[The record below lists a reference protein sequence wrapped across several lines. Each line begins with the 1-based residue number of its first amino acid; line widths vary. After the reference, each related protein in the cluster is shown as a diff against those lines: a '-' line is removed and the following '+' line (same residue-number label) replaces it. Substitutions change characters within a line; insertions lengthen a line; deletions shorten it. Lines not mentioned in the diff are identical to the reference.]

1 MIYKKLSLLSFGKF
15 KNKHI
20 YLQDGLNLIMG
31 SNEAGKSTI
40 HYFIEGMFYG
50 FFSYG
55 KKKKSYEELQQKYK
69 PWSSDDYIGT
79 LAYENDKNMFLIERN
94 FSEINGRV
102 KVSNYATGEDIT
114 NKFNFNEVTRMYEPT
129 NHLNLSKIM
138 YRNTVSIGQMSTRTE
153 KNLSEEV
160 NSLMA
165 NIDTGFSDIS
175 VVSAIKKLR
184 EEAEKIAGKKGEV
197 KQIGQIN
204 QILEKTVAEK
214 EEAQKVINDS
224 KALKLRMDKLTEE
237 LDNIKKH
244 EAYDKLKSI
253 KKYEDLCEEINK
265 AKRTLSGMQLVEGFD
280 EDKFEKIIL
289 LESETNNQA
298 EKLNELKQKLSDLQ
312 YGIEDI
318 KSEMY
323 KNMPTDNIEELKQDF
338 ATYNQ
343 MKEGTYKQPSKKADI
358 LFLIMFILFGGA
370 GAYLYLNDMIT
381 YSLISAAA
389 AVIMLIIFIIKK
401 IKNKRIDTDSIYTK
415 YGFKNEYEYEKYC
428 SIKNREHEKYEEAK
442 IMLQI
447 KTNEY
452 EKLKQEI
459 AQAKSEHDGKSDK
472 LGRTVNEMGLDNSTP
487 YRDALKANK
496 TYQELKNKISA
507 LEMLKDET
515 LSEDEYNS
523 YRDKLGEF
531 DINMLRIS
539 EERPQEDK
547 DTVLAELSR
556 LQGIYDNNINN
567 IRSITEIMSQIK
579 ELTDKRDELLIE
591 YSALNLAADVIE
603 ETAKEMHSQNSPVLN
618 KKISDMIFEITNRY
632 KNIKLTSELDLN
644 VEYPETGLLVNA
656 EELSQGTLEQLYF
669 SLRIALADMFAPDT
683 PLIFDDSFVMYDTY
697 RLENIIRVLYNI
709 SKKRQV
715 LLLSCSNREKEILDR
730 MNISYN
736 LVTL

>member
-50 FFSYG
+50 FFAYG
-55 KKKKSYEELQQKYK
+55 KKKKSYEDLQQKYK
-69 PWSSDDYIGT
+69 PWSSDDYAGA

-94 FSEINGRV
+94 FSEVNGRV
-102 KVSNYATGEDIT
+102 KVSNYTTGEDIT

-138 YRNTVSIGQMSTRTE
+138 YRNTVSIGQMNTKTE

-175 VVSAIKKLR
+175 VVAAIKKLR
-184 EEAEKIAGKKGEV
+184 EEAEKIAGKKGEI

-214 EEAQKVINDS
+214 EEAQKVINES
-224 KALKLRMDKLTEE
+224 KALKIRMDKLSEE
-237 LDNIKKH
+237 LDNIKKY
-244 EAYDKLKSI
+244 EAYDKLRSI

-265 AKRTLSGMQLVEGFD
+265 AKRTLAGMQLVEGFD
-280 EDKFEKIIL
+280 EDKFEEIIL
-289 LESETNNQA
+289 LESETNNKA
-298 EKLNELKQKLSDLQ
+298 EKLNDLKSKLIDLQ
-312 YGIEDI
+312 DEIADI
-318 KSEMY
+318 KSEIY
-323 KNMPTDNIEELKQDF
+323 KNMPANNIDELNQDY

-343 MKEGTYKQPSKKADI
+343 MKEGTYKQPSKKSDI
-358 LFLIMFILFGGA
+358 IFLILFILFGGA
-370 GAYLYLNDMIT
+370 GAYLYLNDMLT
-381 YSLISAAA
+381 YSLVSAAA
-389 AVIMLIIFIIKK
+389 ALLMLIIFIVKK

-428 SIKNREHEKYEEAK
+428 SAKNRENEKHEEAK

-447 KTNEY
+447 KTDEY
-452 EKLKQEI
+452 EKLQQQI
-459 AQAKSEHDGKSDK
+459 GLAKEEYDGKSNTF
-472 LGRTVNEMGLDNSTP
+472 GRTINEMGLDNNTP
-487 YRDALKANK
+487 YREALKANK
-496 TYQELKNKISA
+496 TYQELKSRISA
-507 LEMLKDET
+507 LEMLRDET
-515 LSEDEYNS
+515 LSEGEYNS
-523 YRDKLGEF
+523 YKEKLGDF
-531 DINMLRIS
+531 DIDMLKMA

-556 LQGIYDNNINN
+556 LAGIYDNNTNN
-567 IRSITEIMSQIK
+567 IRSLTEIVSQIK

-591 YSALNLAADVIE
+591 YSALNVAADVIE

-618 KKISDMIFEITNRY
+618 KKISDMIFDITNRY
-632 KNIKLTSELDLN
+632 KNIKLSSELDLN
-644 VEYPETGLLVNA
+644 VEYPETGLLVNV

-683 PLIFDDSFVMYDTY
+683 PLILDDSFVMYDTY

-715 LLLSCSNREKEILDR
+715 LLLSCSSREKEILDR

>member
-50 FFSYG
+50 FFAYG
-55 KKKKSYEELQQKYK
+55 KKKKSYEDLQQKYK
-69 PWSSDDYIGT
+69 PWSSDDYAGA
-79 LAYENDKNMFLIERN
+79 LAYENDKSMFLIERN
-94 FSEINGRV
+94 FSEVNGRV
-102 KVSNYATGEDIT
+102 KVSNYTTGEDIT

-138 YRNTVSIGQMSTRTE
+138 YRNTVSIGQMNTKTE

-175 VVSAIKKLR
+175 VVAAIKKLR
-184 EEAEKIAGKKGEV
+184 EEAEKIAGKKGEI

-214 EEAQKVINDS
+214 EEAQKVINES
-224 KALKLRMDKLTEE
+224 KALKIRMDKLSEE
-237 LDNIKKH
+237 LDNIKKY
-244 EAYDKLKSI
+244 EAYDKLRSI

-265 AKRTLSGMQLVEGFD
+265 AKRTLAGMQLVEGFD
-280 EDKFEKIIL
+280 EDKFEEIIL
-289 LESETNNQA
+289 LESETNNKA
-298 EKLNELKQKLSDLQ
+298 EKLNDLKSKLIDLQ
-312 YGIEDI
+312 DEIADI
-318 KSEMY
+318 KSEIY
-323 KNMPTDNIEELKQDF
+323 KNMPANNIDELNQDY

-343 MKEGTYKQPSKKADI
+343 MKEGTYKQPSKKSDI
-358 LFLIMFILFGGA
+358 IFLILFILFGGA
-370 GAYLYLNDMIT
+370 GAYLYLNDMLT
-381 YSLISAAA
+381 YSLVSAAA
-389 AVIMLIIFIIKK
+389 AVIMLIIFIVKK

-428 SIKNREHEKYEEAK
+428 SAKNRENEKHEEAK

-447 KTNEY
+447 KTDEY
-452 EKLKQEI
+452 EKLQQQI
-459 AQAKSEHDGKSDK
+459 GLAKEEYDGKSNTF
-472 LGRTVNEMGLDNSTP
+472 GRTINEMGLDNNTP
-487 YRDALKANK
+487 YREALKANK
-496 TYQELKNKISA
+496 TYQELKSRISA
-507 LEMLKDET
+507 LEMLRDET
-515 LSEDEYNS
+515 LSEGEYNS
-523 YRDKLGEF
+523 YKEKLGDF
-531 DINMLRIS
+531 DIDMLKIA

-556 LQGIYDNNINN
+556 LAGIYDNNTNN
-567 IRSITEIMSQIK
+567 IRSLTEIVSQIK

-591 YSALNLAADVIE
+591 YSALNVAADVIE

-618 KKISDMIFEITNRY
+618 KKISDMIFDITNRY
-632 KNIKLTSELDLN
+632 KNIKLSSELDLN
-644 VEYPETGLLVNA
+644 VEYPETGLLVNV

-669 SLRIALADMFAPDT
+669 SLRVALADMFAPDT
-683 PLIFDDSFVMYDTY
+683 PLILDDSFVMYDTY

-715 LLLSCSNREKEILDR
+715 LLLSCSSREKEILDR

>member
-50 FFSYG
+50 FFTYG

-79 LAYENDKNMFLIERN
+79 LAYEYDKSMFLIERN
-94 FSEINGRV
+94 FSELNGRV
-102 KVSNYATGEDIT
+102 KISNYTTGEDIT

-138 YRNTVSIGQMSTRTE
+138 YRNTVSIGQMNTKTE

-175 VVSAIKKLR
+175 VVSAVKKLR

-214 EEAQKVINDS
+214 EEAEKVIDEGKNY
-224 KALKLRMDKLTEE
+224 KIKIDKLTEE
-237 LDNIKKH
+237 LEHIKKY

-253 KKYEDLCEEINK
+253 KRYEDIVEEINK
-265 AKRTLSGMQLVEGFD
+265 IKRSLEGLQLVEGFD
-280 EDKFEKIIL
+280 EDNFEKIIL
-289 LESETNNQA
+289 LDSEVNNKA
-298 EKLNELKQKLSDLQ
+298 EKLNALKQKLNALQ
-312 YGIEDI
+312 NETAGI
-318 KSEMY
+318 KSEIY
-323 KNMPTDNIEELKQDF
+323 KSMPTDNIDELKQDYL
-338 ATYNQ
+338 TYNQ
-343 MKEGTYKQPSKKADI
+343 IKEGTYKQPKSKTDI
-358 LFLIMFILFGGA
+358 VFLILFILFGGA
-370 GAYLYLNDMIT
+370 GAFLYFSDMLT

-389 AVIMLIIFIIKK
+389 AVIMLITFIIMKV
-401 IKNKRIDTDSIYTK
+401 KNKKIDTDKIYSK

-428 SIKNREHEKYEEAK
+428 SLKNREFEKHEEAK

-447 KTNEY
+447 KTDEY

-459 AQAKSEHDGKSDK
+459 GQAKEEYDSKNNMLGK
-472 LGRTVNEMGLDNSTP
+472 TVSEMGLDYNTP
-487 YRDALKANK
+487 YREALKANK
-496 TYQELKNKISA
+496 TYQELKNKIAA
-507 LEMLKDET
+507 LEMLRDET
-515 LSEDEYNS
+515 LSEDEYNT
-523 YRDKLGEF
+523 YKDKLGDFE
-531 DINMLRIS
+531 IS
-539 EERPQEDK
+539 MPKLAIEKPKEDK
-547 DTVLAELSR
+547 DTILAELSR
-556 LQGIYDNNINN
+556 LQGIYDNNIKN
-567 IRSITEIMSQIK
+567 IRSLTEIVSQIK
-579 ELTDKRDELLIE
+579 ELTDKRDDLLIE
-591 YSALNLAADVIE
+591 FGALNFAADVIE
-603 ETAKEMHSQNSPVLN
+603 ETAKEMHSHNSPVLN
-618 KKISDMIFEITNRY
+618 KKISDMIFDITNRY
-632 KNIKLTSELDLN
+632 RNIKLSNELEIN
-644 VEYPETGLLVNA
+644 VEYPDTGLLVNV

-669 SLRIALADMFAPDT
+669 SLRMALAEMFAPDA
-683 PLIFDDSFVMYDTY
+683 PIILDDSFVMYDTY

-715 LLLSCSNREKEILDR
+715 LLFSCSSREKEVLDR
-730 MNISYN
+730 MNINYN